1 MTDKYAVI
9 DAEKANYPVTKM
21 CRWLEVSRSGFYEW
35 LGRLPSAAARRR
47 AGIAALVAAVFKH
60 SRGTYG
66 ARRIAAMLA
75 RNGET
80 VGVRLVAKVMDKLG
94 LIACQP
100 RPYKR
105 TTVAGSEPAAIPD
118 LVNRDFTAAAPGT
131 KLVGDI
137 TYIRTWTGWLYL
149 ATVLD
154 CYSHRVI
161 GWSMATHMRTS
172 LIVDAIE
179 MAKVNTKLAEGAIF
193 HSDRGSQYTSEQFR
207 AVLAGLEI
215 KPSMGRTG
223 VCWDNAMAESF
234 FAALKN
240 ELVYRTVFPTQEHA
254 RRAIAEYIEVFY
266 NRQRIHSTL
275 GYRTPLEVEVGHQES
290 LQAA

>member
-9 DAEKANYPVTKM
+9 DAEKANYPVAKM
-21 CRWLEVSRSGFYEW
+21 CRWLQVSRSGFYEW
-35 LGRLPSAAARRR
+35 ASRLPSAAERRR
-47 AGIAALVAAVFKH
+47 ARVAAMVAAVFEH

-66 ARRIAAMLA
+66 ARRIAATLA
-75 RNGET
+75 RSGET
-80 VGVRLVAKVMDKLG
+80 VGVRLVAKVMATLG
-94 LIACQP
+94 LAACQP

-105 TTVAGSEPAAIPD
+105 TTTPGPASPAIPD
-118 LVNRDFTAAAPGT
+118 LVGRDFTAAAPGT

-137 TYIRTWTGWLYL
+137 TYIRTWAGWLYL

-154 CYSHRVI
+154 CFSHRVV
-161 GWSMATHMRTS
+161 GWSMATHMRAS
-172 LIVDAIE
+172 LVVDAID
-179 MAKVNTKLAEGAIF
+179 MAAINTKLADEAVF

-207 AVLAGLEI
+207 AALAGHGV
-215 KPSMGRTG
+215 KSSMGRTG

-240 ELVYRTVFPTQEHA
+240 ELVYRTAFPTQEHA
-254 RRAIAEYIEVFY
+254 RRAVAEYIEVFY

-275 GYRTPLEVEVGHQES
+275 GYRTPLEVELEHQES